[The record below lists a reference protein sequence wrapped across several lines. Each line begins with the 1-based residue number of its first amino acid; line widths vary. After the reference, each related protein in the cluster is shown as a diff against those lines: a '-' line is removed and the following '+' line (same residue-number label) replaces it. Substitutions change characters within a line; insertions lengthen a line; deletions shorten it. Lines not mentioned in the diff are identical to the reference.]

1 MPQIANACGYSYSLS
16 NQIYKPWCL
25 SHGGM
30 NSYLPGPYCV
40 GSIKIYHPNYFYEQM
55 LRMGLIM
62 KVVC

>member
-16 NQIYKPWCL
+16 NQINKPWCL

-55 LRMGLIM
+55 F
-62 KVVC
+62 